1 MSGTRSPFQR
11 EPVTEALIV
20 SHGQP
25 SCPVSGEA
33 QLQLLTQQI
42 RSRLPDWHIRSA
54 TLAAPGKFERELR
67 QCGGIPFLYPVFMAD
82 GWFTKKALPER
93 TGGREVRQLS
103 PLGLHPMLP
112 HRTVKLLKQEAERR
126 GWSLNSCDVMVAAH
140 GSETGPA
147 AADCALYF
155 AKRVRALM
163 PFKKK
168 IHTGFLAQEPFLS
181 RVAQVST
188 PRTLLLPFLAGT
200 GSHLTEDIPD
210 ALAEGGFKGV
220 LLPAVGEADFI
231 ADLIAHSLGT
241 AWLKANNFDPV
252 SQHRTVEHQSAGVE
266 IDAETVAPGM
276 TDHGITR
283 CDEPSRG
290 SHNRLRV
297 VASLLKKLQNLQFS
311 MKRQAA

>member
-1 MSGTRSPFQR
+1 MSGTRSPSR
-11 EPVTEALIV
+11 KEPVTEALIV

-54 TLAAPGKFERELR
+54 TLAAPGTFARELSE
-67 QCGGIPFLYPVFMAD
+67 CGGIPFVYPVFMAD

-112 HRTVKLLKQEAERR
+112 HRAVKLLKQEAEAR
-126 GWSLNSCDVMVAAH
+126 GWSLHSCNVMIAAH

-220 LLPAVGEADFI
+220 LLPSLGEADFI
-231 ADLIAHSLGT
+231 AEIIAHSLQT
-241 AWLKANNFDPV
+241 ARLKAENFDPV
-252 SQHRTVEHQSAGVE
+252 SQHRTVEYQSAGVK
-266 IDAETVAPGM
+266 IDAETVAPST
-276 TDHGITR
+276 TDHRIAR
-283 CDEPSRG
+283 CAQPTKG
-290 SHNRLRV
+290 SCSRLRY
-297 VASLLKKLQNLQFS
+297 AALLLKKLQNVQAA
-311 MKRQAA
+311 MKRRVA